1 MYRAGIVI
9 FHPTEDAVLMIR
21 DSRNRM
27 WSFPK
32 GGWERCDSSQLKTG
46 VREVREETGF
56 LYNTDYRVFLGSE
69 IFDIQG
75 YVFFQGIASRTDLY
89 MTENLQEY
97 VARIEWVPFE
107 RLGSLRMNHVS
118 HTASRRLH
126 IQGWAK

>member
-1 MYRAGIVI
+1 
-9 FHPTEDAVLMIR
+9 
-21 DSRNRM
+21 M

-32 GGWERCDSSQLKTG
+32 GGWERCDSSQLKTS

-56 LYNTDYRVFLGSE
+56 IYNTDYRVFLGSE
-69 IFDIQG
+69 ILDIQG

-107 RLGSLRMNHVS
+107 RLSSLRMNHVS

-126 IQGWAK
+126 II